1 MRNTLGLL
9 ITGCTI
15 RTSGTLL
22 HSKFRGDVLWCQTE
36 ILRSFHVRWRQNKS
50 GLWSSI
56 NLKQIKIQDNSH
68 NSDNRSG
75 WNFIP
80 CSVIIF
86 FLSLL
91 LIVNIPSLAFRPQM
105 HYIALVNFIGVLL
118 NRAFRLQAL
127 LTLRSKLPAKIPDRM
142 PSVLDLQV
150 QFSLDWVVMGSPPL
164 RQCILL
170 LPRNRSTQ

>member
-9 ITGCTI
+9 ITDCTI
-15 RTSGTLL
+15 RTSDTLL

-127 LTLRSKLPAKIPDRM
+127 TLRSKLPAYHHYA
-142 PSVLDLQV
+142 
-150 QFSLDWVVMGSPPL
+150 FSLGSSGAVLFRLSRDGLSSSQAMHTAAPKE
-164 RQCILL
+164 
-170 LPRNRSTQ
+170 